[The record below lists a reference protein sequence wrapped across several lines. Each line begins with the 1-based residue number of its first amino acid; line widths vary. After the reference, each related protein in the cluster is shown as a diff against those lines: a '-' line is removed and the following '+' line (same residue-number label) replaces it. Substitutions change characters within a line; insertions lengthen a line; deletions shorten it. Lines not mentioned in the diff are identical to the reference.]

1 MLVGWAAEVANGLKP
16 GSAAR
21 PEHRS
26 RDEAA
31 NESKLRRVTGRVGTM
46 KPDII
51 WFLLD
56 SVRPDRLASCGGS
69 VPHWTFLDQVL
80 ESATLFTNSIT
91 AGPYT
96 LLALNAIFTG
106 LYGTTNGVNAAYK
119 TTTDDLDPDVISVT
133 DVLKRQGYTTM
144 CYSGSPFEPM
154 EPVHSFDIYRLQPR
168 LDDDVIREY
177 QAAPKPRFLCLS
189 FQSVHDLCCNE
200 PEKMIPENYDRAV
213 CNVSREFE
221 HFYRRLVEPEDLVMV
236 YSDHGMRLREEIDPD
251 WDWNTQP
258 ETEPTTGVYLSD
270 DTIRTFTALIH
281 PQLFPPRRFS
291 QVVRSIDMVPTL
303 LEALELPPLGAQGE
317 SLWPFL
323 RETNG
328 ERRELPERVAYCETG
343 GRWFSPWQPNIRGV
357 RTNRWKFTRHDV
369 LGEALFDL
377 ASDPGEQED
386 LFGQG
391 LAEEV
396 WLRTELDAQIRQV
409 ERPARSI
416 YEESGVDY
424 RSYLRSRPPVAA
436 VPELA
441 QVMNAY
447 EGICNALAEESVAG
461 VGDHASALVRLA
473 QREMQ
478 KAGSDAEQV
487 AFRVLLGIAQQFDE
501 VADLATARKI
511 FGELSKLFILFIGN
525 RPLFMDSV
533 VAYQCLDAPG
543 YNKWVQKRN
552 DDRMMNPY
560 LGHGSS
566 AAIRE
571 TGFAA

>member
-1 MLVGWAAEVANGLKP
+1 MLAAWATEPPGGSKAGTAAGAEP
-16 GSAAR
+16 
-21 PEHRS
+21 RS
-26 RDEAA
+26 RDESAS
-31 NESKLRRVTGRVGTM
+31 ESKIRRVSGRVGAM

-56 SVRPDRLASCGGS
+56 GVRPDRLASCGGK
-69 VPHWTFLDQVL
+69 VPHRTFLDQVL

-96 LLALNAIFTG
+96 LLAVNALFTG
-106 LYGTTNGVNAAYK
+106 LYGTTNGVNGAYK
-119 TTTDDLDPDVISVT
+119 TTTDDLDPDAISVT
-133 DVLKRQGYTTM
+133 DILKRHGYTTM

-154 EPVHSFDIYRLQPR
+154 EPIHSFDIYRLQPR
-168 LDDDVIREY
+168 LDDGVIREY

-213 CNVSREFE
+213 CNLSREFE
-221 HFYRRLVEPEDLVMV
+221 HFYRRLVDPEDMVMV

-258 ETEPTTGVYLSD
+258 ETEPTTGVYLSE

-281 PQLFPPRRFS
+281 PNLFPPRRFS
-291 QVVRSIDMVPTL
+291 QVVRSIDMAPTL
-303 LEALELPPLGAQGE
+303 LEALGLPPLGAQGE

-328 ERRELPERVAYCETG
+328 DGQEFPERVAYCETG
-343 GRWFSPWQPNIRGV
+343 GRWFSPWRPNIRGV

-377 ASDPGEQED
+377 ASDPREQEN
-386 LFGQG
+386 LFGRG
-391 LAEEV
+391 LFQEV
-396 WLRTELDAQIRQV
+396 RLRAELDAQIRQI

-416 YEESGVDY
+416 YEESGVDH
-424 RSYLRSRPPVAA
+424 RSYVRSRPPAAA
-436 VPELA
+436 VPEFA

-461 VGDHASALVRLA
+461 VGDHASAVVRLA

-478 KAGSDAEQV
+478 KAGSEAEQA
-487 AFRVLLGIAQQFDE
+487 AFRVLHGIAQQFDE

-511 FGELSKLFILFIGN
+511 FGELSKLFILFIGE

-533 VAYQCLDAPG
+533 AAYQCRDAPG

-560 LGHGSS
+560 LGRDSN
-566 AAIRE
+566 ATIRE
-571 TGFAA
+571 IGFAA